1 MSLVVSDVT
10 SLAQFSEAHFRALT
24 SASLSEG
31 GKDRGAEWWLA
42 MFPCAD
48 KPFSGKLV
56 LRMSSELHG
65 RIAIAAASK
74 GATINDFINRALMSV
89 LS

>member
-1 MSLVVSDVT
+1 MEK
-10 SLAQFSEAHFRALT
+10 A
-24 SASLSEG
+24 EG
-31 GKDRGAEWWLA
+31 GEDREDREGSEDREDREDREGLA
-42 MFPCAD
+42 TLRCTD